1 MKSNGYKFGVFT
13 NQSVIGR
20 GKCSLS
26 DVNEIHNLIKSEF
39 GKNGLTLEFFYVCP
53 HLPEDGC
60 NCRKPLT
67 DMGINAG
74 HKYKINFRES
84 FMIGDSLSDIQF
96 GQNLG
101 MKTVHI
107 TKSPYTC
114 ATITEDDFL
123 NAARSIL
130 KLGGR

>member
-1 MKSNGYKFGVFT
+1 MYKKSRYFFCFFSAFFLFIST
-13 NQSVIGR
+13 SAFAT
-20 GKCSLS
+20 LP
-26 DVNEIHNLIKSEF
+26 
-39 GKNGLTLEFFYVCP
+39 NGLVIF
-53 HLPEDGC
+53 
-60 NCRKPLT
+60 
-67 DMGINAG
+67 
-74 HKYKINFRES
+74 
-84 FMIGDSLSDIQF
+84 GDSLSDIQF

-130 KLGGR
+130 KLGER